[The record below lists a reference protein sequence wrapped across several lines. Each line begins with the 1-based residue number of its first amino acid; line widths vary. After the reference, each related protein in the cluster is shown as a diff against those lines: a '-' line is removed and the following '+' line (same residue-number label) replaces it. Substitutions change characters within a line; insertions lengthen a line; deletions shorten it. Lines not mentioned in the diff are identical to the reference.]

1 MEMKKDNKVIGYAR
15 ISTDKQELDRQKKD
29 IYEFAEKQGL
39 AVNKIFNET
48 ISSKKTV
55 REIYSIIND
64 MSKGD
69 ILIVTELSRLARSM
83 IELNKITG
91 EAIEKGIII
100 KVVVGGYTIDDSI
113 ASQAMVFAFGI
124 SAQIERDMISERT
137 KSALKAKQ
145 EQGVTL
151 GRPVG
156 KGGKMDKAIKESG
169 LSEEKILDYIQAG
182 LKADAIAK
190 LLKINVRT
198 VRAWMDTH
206 KEGQQSC

>member
-1 MEMKKDNKVIGYAR
+1 VEGKAMTVQVIGYAR

-48 ISSKKTV
+48 ISSKKAD
-55 REIYSIIND
+55 REIYKVIDS

-69 ILIVTELSRLARSM
+69 ILLVTELSRLARSM

-100 KVVVGGYTIDDSI
+100 KVVVGGYTIDNSI
-113 ASQAMVFAFGI
+113 TSQALVFAFGI

-145 EQGVTL
+145 AQGVTL

-156 KGGKMDKAIKESG
+156 KGGKVDDAMKATGISESELLNYIKV
-169 LSEEKILDYIQAG
+169 G
-182 LKADAIAK
+182 LKADAIGKMLGGLDA
-190 LLKINVRT
+190 RT
-198 VRAWMDTH
+198 VRAWIATH
-206 KEGQQSC
+206 TEVL